1 MKGDNSEEVEIDLR
15 DSSDPDEFDN
25 DEEPQMLWRAPPA
38 LEDEENIHT
47 STLVEISDTKPLINV
62 RDPRGINDCLKVL
75 HSYWTVKNW
84 TGTFVYF
91 YMQIQI
97 TSVENCWLYFTALLW
112 KQFIQEAKT

>member
-1 MKGDNSEEVEIDLR
+1 MMKGDNSEEVEIDLR

-25 DEEPQMLWRAPPA
+25 DEEPHMLWRAPPA

-75 HSYWTVKNW
+75 H
-84 TGTFVYF
+84 F
-91 YMQIQI
+91 Y
-97 TSVENCWLYFTALLW
+97 
-112 KQFIQEAKT
+112 